1 MQHMFLIDLFLYRTT
16 QKRKWLA
23 TKSVKIVLNK
33 DTISQEIIDSKKAYF
48 SQPFFDL
55 IEHY

>member
-1 MQHMFLIDLFLYRTT
+1 MFLIDLFLYRTT